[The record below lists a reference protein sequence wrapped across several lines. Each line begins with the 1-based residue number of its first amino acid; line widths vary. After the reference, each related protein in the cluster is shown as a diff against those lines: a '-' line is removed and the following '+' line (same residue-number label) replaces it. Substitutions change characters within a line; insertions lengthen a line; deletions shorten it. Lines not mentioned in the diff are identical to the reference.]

1 MDGLLVNIIG
11 IDNHFFYKQHLSID
25 TKNQTQEITN
35 ITKCLDIW
43 NHLVDCSNNEV
54 ECIKSFMCEE
64 SWFEVIGV

>member
-35 ITKCLDIW
+35 ITKCLDI
-43 NHLVDCSNNEV
+43 
-54 ECIKSFMCEE
+54 
-64 SWFEVIGV
+64 